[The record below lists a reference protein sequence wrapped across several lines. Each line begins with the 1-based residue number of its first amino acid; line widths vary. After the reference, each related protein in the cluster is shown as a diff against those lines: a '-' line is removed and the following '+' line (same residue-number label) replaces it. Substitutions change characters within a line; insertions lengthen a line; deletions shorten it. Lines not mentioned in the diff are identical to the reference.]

1 MRSVC
6 LVRSKYNKIKLPET
20 KLRKPDTKNGGMVS
34 TPMRMPKKVVPQK
47 KPTQK
52 IDRYSLVFKRFEL
65 GVG

>member
-1 MRSVC
+1 
-6 LVRSKYNKIKLPET
+6 
-20 KLRKPDTKNGGMVS
+20 LRKPDTKNGGMVS